1 MLLYKPNNESY
12 KEQYMRIYK
21 TNFER
26 FYNEAY
32 EKEPSLDTLI
42 ISFQLGIPFNNI
54 YIHNVVKYNKL
65 NILKVLEENGIY
77 SDEWTAHYAT
87 IFGKINILEWLE
99 QKGILPTED
108 DATKVMYN
116 SVNILKWY
124 LFISDEKV
132 EFSVRERS

>member
-1 MLLYKPNNESY
+1 M
-12 KEQYMRIYK
+12 
-21 TNFER
+21 
-26 FYNEAY
+26 
-32 EKEPSLDTLI
+32 
-42 ISFQLGIPFNNI
+42 
-54 YIHNVVKYNKL
+54 
-65 NILKVLEENGIY
+65 EENGIY

-116 SVNILKWY
+116 SVNILKWF

>member
-42 ISFQLGIPFNNI
+42 ISFQLVYHLIIFTFI
-54 YIHNVVKYNKL
+54 MLL
-65 NILKVLEENGIY
+65 NI
-77 SDEWTAHYAT
+77 
-87 IFGKINILEWLE
+87 IN
-99 QKGILPTED
+99 
-108 DATKVMYN
+108 
-116 SVNILKWY
+116 
-124 LFISDEKV
+124 
-132 EFSVRERS
+132 